1 MAALTKE
8 YRETVLARIESDPE
22 FKKAL
27 YAEAVTA
34 LLEGEQEEALSM
46 LRDLVHAAISF
57 KKLAEQTGV
66 NEKSLHRMLS
76 SRGNPTVK
84 NIGLILHAIQEDL
97 GFTPQIS
104 IAAA

>member
-1 MAALTKE
+1 MALTRE
-8 YRETVLARIESDPE
+8 YKQTVLERIKADPE
-22 FKKAL
+22 FEKAL

-66 NEKSLHRMLS
+66 NEKSLLRMLS
-76 SRGNPTVK
+76 PKGNPTVK
-84 NIGLILHAIQEDL
+84 NIGLILQAIQQDL
-97 GFTPQIS
+97 GITPQIT